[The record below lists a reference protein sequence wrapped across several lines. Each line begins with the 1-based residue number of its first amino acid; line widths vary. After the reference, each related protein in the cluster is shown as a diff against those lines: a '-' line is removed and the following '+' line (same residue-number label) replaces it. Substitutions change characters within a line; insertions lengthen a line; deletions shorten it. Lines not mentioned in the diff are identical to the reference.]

1 MKNKVLQEIVDLLKE
16 EISKITNVDDQIDTL
31 NEVRLEIHSVSPL
44 KHHPVDCVL
53 WEKSE
58 FVETQKTNVN
68 VMASPE
74 SELLYQSIS
83 NDGYTMPCPIFKQPD
98 GLLRIVDGTQ
108 RRRMERT
115 HKDISESTFARIP
128 TTRIRQT
135 QEGEADRIASM
146 IRHNRSRGSHDI
158 TLMSKIVG
166 ELVEAGMSDA
176 WIIKHLGFDRE
187 EMLRLKQITGLASLF
202 HDVDFSKAWD
212 EKKIEVELD
221 EENEGDE

>member
-1 MKNKVLQEIVDLLKE
+1 MKNKVLQEIVELLKD
-16 EISKITNVDDQIDTL
+16 EIVKIKDIDEQIDTL
-31 NEVRLEIHSVSPL
+31 NEVRWEIHSVSPL
-44 KHHPVDCVL
+44 KHHPADCVL

-58 FVETQKTNVN
+58 FVEIQKTNVN

-74 SELLYQSIS
+74 SELLYQSII
-83 NDGYTMPCPIFKQPD
+83 NDGYTMPCPIWKQPD
-98 GLLRIVDGTQ
+98 GILRIVDGSQ
-108 RRRMERT
+108 RRRMERE

-135 QEGEADRIASM
+135 QEGDADRIASM
-146 IRHNRSRGSHDI
+146 VRHNRSRGSHDI
-158 TLMSKIVG
+158 TLMSQIVG

-176 WIIKHLGFDRE
+176 WVQKHLGFDRE

-212 EKKIEVELD
+212 EKKVEVELD
-221 EENEGDE
+221 DENEGDE